1 MAALPLKNKICQ
13 ICIVDTMVAI
23 SMRRELRRTTIVC
36 SRFADR
42 SLRIATRAKMVR
54 PDDPKRERRVEMLT
68 ERVRHRF
75 FVRLLRHN
83 KRTPVVAY
91 RTIAA
96 MSTWT
101 SGITFVLLSK

>member
-1 MAALPLKNKICQ
+1 MAALPLKNEICQ

-23 SMRRELRRTTIVC
+23 STRRELIRTTIAC

-42 SLRIATRAKMVR
+42 SLMIATREQMVR
-54 PDDPKRERRVEMLT
+54 PDDPKRERSVEMLT
-68 ERVRHRF
+68 VRMRHGF
-75 FVRLLRHN
+75 LVRLLRHN
-83 KRTPVVAY
+83 KRIPVMAY

-101 SGITFVLLSK
+101 SGITFALL

>member
-1 MAALPLKNKICQ
+1 MAALSLKNEICQ
-13 ICIVDTMVAI
+13 ICVVDTMVAI
-23 SMRRELRRTTIVC
+23 SMRRELRRTTIAC

-54 PDDPKRERRVEMLT
+54 PDDPKRERSVEMLT
-68 ERVRHRF
+68 VRMRHGF

-91 RTIAA
+91 KTIAA
-96 MSTWT
+96 MSTWI
-101 SGITFVLLSK
+101 SGITFALLLK